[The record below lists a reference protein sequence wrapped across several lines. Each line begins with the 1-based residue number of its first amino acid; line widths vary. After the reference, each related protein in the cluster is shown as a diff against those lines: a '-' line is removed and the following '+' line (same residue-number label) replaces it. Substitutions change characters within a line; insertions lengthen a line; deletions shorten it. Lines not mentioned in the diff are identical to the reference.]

1 MTTSLTRKTKNR
13 ASGTAVA
20 ALSIQIADRTGKE
33 IQLLPAGR
41 FKAVDGRPG
50 NMAACSEWLLDA
62 QGAQALIAAASARNN
77 PSVIDYEHQTL
88 LKEQNGQPAPAAG
101 WFKQLEWR
109 EGVGLFATDVEW
121 TPAAAQAI
129 KDGEYRFISPV
140 MHFHP
145 QTGRVTSLL
154 MAALTNYAG
163 IDGMQQASLAA
174 LSHAAN
180 DFFNDEHNEEPH
192 MNALLAALLAAL
204 GLDDKAT
211 EPQALSALSAF
222 VAKSKEAADKV
233 TSLSADLALSMTGSP
248 APDPAKFVPIETVQ
262 AMQTQLSAL
271 STQINGGEVNKV
283 IEAALAAGQ
292 LIPAQEKWARDLG
305 AKDLAALTSFV
316 SSAPKIA
323 ALAGT
328 QTNGKGPAAQEG
340 ELSTEQLAVCSA
352 MGLKPED
359 FKKSLAA
366 A

>member
-1 MTTSLTRKTKNR
+1 MTTSLTRKTKHR

-50 NMAACSEWLLDA
+50 NMAACSEWVLDSDNAA
-62 QGAQALIAAASARNN
+62 QLIAAAAARAN
-77 PSVIDYEHQTL
+77 PAVIDYEHQTL
-88 LKEQNGQPAPAAG
+88 RKEQNGQPAPAAG

-109 EGVGLFATDVEW
+109 DGVGLFAIDVEW

-145 QTGRVTSLL
+145 QTGRVTSLV

-163 IDGMQQASLAA
+163 IDGMQPASLAA

-204 GLDDKAT
+204 GLDDKAS
-211 EPQALSALSAF
+211 EPQALSALNAF
-222 VAKSKEAADKV
+222 VAKSKETDDKV
-233 TSLSADLALSMTGSP
+233 TSLSADLATANKTHS
-248 APDPAKFVPIETVQ
+248 PDPAKFVPIETVQ

-305 AKDLAALTSFV
+305 TKDLAALTAFV
-316 SSAPKIA
+316 ASAPKIA

-328 QTNGKGPAAQEG
+328 QTNGKGPAAQDG
-340 ELSTEQLAVCSA
+340 ELTTEQLAVCGA